1 MNVRRVHLVRHVP
14 PVSPGL
20 LWGHGD
26 VAPAV
31 VDCTTLH
38 QRVQEVAPT
47 RLVSSDLAR
56 AMLPA
61 QRVAEK
67 LGLEL
72 ETSPDW
78 RELDFG
84 AWDGLA
90 PEAIDVDALTAF
102 WDDPEA
108 NPPSGGER
116 WSQLCTRV
124 RAGLAALED
133 SALVVTHAGAM
144 RAALSVLTGLDHHG
158 VWAIDLP
165 HRARLTLRI
174 WPGSKLAGQV
184 VGLDTGNALP

>member
-1 MNVRRVHLVRHVP
+1 MRRIHLVRHVP
-14 PVSPGL
+14 PVRPGL

-31 VDCTTLH
+31 VDCPVLH

-47 RLVSSDLAR
+47 RLVSSDLSR

-61 QRVAEK
+61 QRLAEK

-72 ETSPDW
+72 ESSPRW

-84 AWDGLA
+84 GWDGLA
-90 PEAIDVDALTAF
+90 PEAIDGEALTAF
-102 WDDPEA
+102 WEDPEA
-108 NPPSGGER
+108 NPPFRGER
-116 WSQLCTRV
+116 WSQLCARV
-124 RAGLAALED
+124 RAGLAVLED
-133 SALVVTHAGAM
+133 GALVVTHAGAM

-165 HRARLTLRI
+165 YRARLTLRI
-174 WPGSKLAGQV
+174 WPGSTLAGQV
-184 VGLDTGNALP
+184 VGLDTGDAPL